1 MQGNPN
7 SCTKTVQA
15 IKSAAHAATVTPST
29 GIDTRG
35 FSELLVVVNAG
46 TCVGAGSA
54 TITIQESSASDGTND
69 AFATIGTFTAITTA
83 NDDAI
88 HVGRIKL
95 SQRNRYIRAVLTYAG
110 NGSTEVTPL
119 GIAFVLMNPRD
130 SALATDTFVFSVDN

>member
-1 MQGNPN
+1 MEGNPN
-7 SCTKTVQA
+7 TCTKTVQA

-29 GIDTRG
+29 GIDCRG
-35 FSELLVVVNAG
+35 WDELLIVINAG

-54 TITIQESSASDGTND
+54 TVTIQESSASDGTGD

-110 NGSTEVTPL
+110 NGSTEVTPI
-119 GIAFVLMNPRD
+119 GIAFVLMGPRD
-130 SALATDTFVFSVDN
+130 TALATDTFVVNTDN